1 MYLGNERRQ
10 EGVHAED
17 WRKTMSRRCCDENL
31 KRGESIGVLYAYSK
45 LVFSLQFYGD
55 INAFMYFRTFPV
67 LMQIVLSVTIE
78 FM

>member
-31 KRGESIGVLYAYSK
+31 KRRESIGVLYAYSK
-45 LVFSLQFYGD
+45 LVFSL
-55 INAFMYFRTFPV
+55 
-67 LMQIVLSVTIE
+67 
-78 FM
+78 